1 MPSHCKDKKK
11 NETWSLCEVF
21 FLLFLKRMGGRL
33 SLRPFFITFA
43 TAPFPTKN
51 ITDESIIMRAL
62 LLVVG
67 KTTDKHISA
76 CIDDYVG
83 RIGHYLPFEVQVIP
97 ELRNTKSLSM
107 AQQKER
113 EGELI
118 LKQLVSGDH
127 VVLLDEHGEERRSVD
142 FASWLEKKQMG
153 VRRLVFVV
161 GGPYGFSDAVY
172 ARCNE
177 KISLS
182 RMTFS
187 HQLVRL
193 VFVEQFYRAC
203 TIIKGEPYHHE

>member
-1 MPSHCKDKKK
+1 MSKVVILEGSPKKRG
-11 NETWSLCEVF
+11 NTDLMSEA
-21 FLLFLKRMGGRL
+21 
-33 SLRPFFITFA
+33 FA
-43 TAPFPTKN
+43 DTAQ
-51 ITDESIIMRAL
+51 A
-62 LLVVG
+62 
-67 KTTDKHISA
+67 A
-76 CIDDYVG
+76 
-83 RIGHYLPFEVQVIP
+83 GHDVQVIP

-113 EGELI
+113 EGEMI
-118 LKQLVSGDH
+118 LKQLASGDH

-142 FASWLEKKQMG
+142 FASWLEKKQMS
-153 VRRLVFVV
+153 VRRMVFVV

-193 VFVEQFYRAC
+193 VFVEQLYRAC